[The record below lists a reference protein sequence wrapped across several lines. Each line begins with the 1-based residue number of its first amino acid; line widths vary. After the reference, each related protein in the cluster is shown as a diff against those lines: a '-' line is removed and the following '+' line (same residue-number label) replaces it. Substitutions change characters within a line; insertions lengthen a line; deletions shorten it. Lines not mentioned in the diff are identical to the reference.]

1 MRCLLCSR
9 WSLGLIC
16 GGCRRTLLS
25 PQLHKRELLP
35 GFFVY
40 SFYPY
45 DEIKDLLLTKHHHI
59 GAEIYRILA
68 KTAIAPFAKE
78 LDLKAYAI
86 PVDDRLKGGYSHTA
100 ILAKA
105 MRSGS
110 IRPRYAALTAAS
122 DISYSGKDLAY
133 RLTHPRGFRYRGPK
147 DALILVDDIVTTGTT
162 LKEAWSVCST
172 AGAQPLFAVTLA
184 DADR

>member
-9 WSLGLIC
+9 WNIALLCGHCRHSLLA
-16 GGCRRTLLS
+16 
-25 PQLHKRELLP
+25 PQPHKRELLP

-78 LDLKAYAI
+78 LDLKAFAI

-100 ILAKA
+100 ILARA
-105 MRSGS
+105 MKSGS
-110 IRPRYAALTAAS
+110 IRPRYGALFATN

-133 RLTHPRGFRYRGPK
+133 RLTHPRGFRYKGPQ
-147 DALILVDDIVTTGTT
+147 DGVILVDDIVTTGTT
-162 LKEAWSVCST
+162 LKEAYSVLLAT
-172 AGAQPLFAVTLA
+172 GARPLFAVTLA
-184 DADR
+184 DASR